1 VARNWSAFKL
11 AADKGAVHMSLA
23 AGGVVFETADSP
35 DWSNAM
41 LRWATVSADRPTNP
55 CMSCRVEHRVGLVS
69 LTLLQRLADA
79 QDHVEVGGQGHSSLL
94 VDEQIGIASL
104 CWRSLRLRITCL
116 QPRSRRIIGW
126 PRC

>member
-41 LRWATVSADRPTNP
+41 LRWATVSAGRPTNP

-69 LTLLQRLADA
+69 LTLLQSLTGA
-79 QDHVEVGGQGHSSLL
+79 QDHVAAGGQGNPHPL
-94 VDEQIGIASL
+94 VDDHIGIVPA
-104 CWRSLRLRITCL
+104 CV
-116 QPRSRRIIGW
+116 GA
-126 PRC
+126 RCV